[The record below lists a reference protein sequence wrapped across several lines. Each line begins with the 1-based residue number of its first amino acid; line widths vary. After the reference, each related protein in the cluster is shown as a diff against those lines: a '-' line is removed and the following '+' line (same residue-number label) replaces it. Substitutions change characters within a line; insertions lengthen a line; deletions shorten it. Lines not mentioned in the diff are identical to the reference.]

1 MHIFPSDHQRRGS
14 QIWPTSAIRVITPQG
29 WERDHYHNESI
40 KLNDIKI
47 FPTTYTWIQFKLIWA
62 ELCTMLG
69 NILGSN
75 QVQIHLILTMG
86 SFKVILARNSDKP
99 LLTDQ
104 TSYVTYSSMKMN
116 KYTEKIL
123 TTQNESVVQN
133 NIICKLVFISQE
145 RIYRNVLVKTRYF
158 SDSPYIP
165 KHRIVRRSGLPAMLT
180 GVSRRNDKNWF

>member
-1 MHIFPSDHQRRGS
+1 
-14 QIWPTSAIRVITPQG
+14 
-29 WERDHYHNESI
+29 
-40 KLNDIKI
+40 
-47 FPTTYTWIQFKLIWA
+47 
-62 ELCTMLG
+62 MLG

-75 QVQIHLILTMG
+75 QVQIHLILKMG

-133 NIICKLVFISQE
+133 NTICKLVFISQE
-145 RIYRNVLVKTRYF
+145 RIYVLVKTRYF
-158 SDSPYIP
+158 SDSSYIP

-180 GVSRRNDKNWF
+180 GVSSRNDKN

>member
-1 MHIFPSDHQRRGS
+1 MHIFPSDHQSWGS

-62 ELCTMLG
+62 EFCTILG
-69 NILGSN
+69 NKLGSN
-75 QVQIHLILTMG
+75 HVEIHPNRDPILTMG
-86 SFKVILARNSDKP
+86 SFKVILAWNSDKP

-133 NIICKLVFISQE
+133 NIICKLVFIPQE

-158 SDSPYIP
+158 SQCYEPTEASQGI
-165 KHRIVRRSGLPAMLT
+165 K
-180 GVSRRNDKNWF
+180 

>member
-1 MHIFPSDHQRRGS
+1 
-14 QIWPTSAIRVITPQG
+14 
-29 WERDHYHNESI
+29 
-40 KLNDIKI
+40 
-47 FPTTYTWIQFKLIWA
+47 
-62 ELCTMLG
+62 MLG

-75 QVQIHLILTMG
+75 QVQIHLILKMG

-180 GVSRRNDKNWF
+180 GVSRRNDKN